1 MNKLRT
7 SKILLLANEIEKKR
21 KAILKAYK
29 LSIGQEI
36 FLNALLEKKGMTMGM
51 IGEKINT
58 AAPST
63 TKYATKL
70 ESLGFIT
77 RQPSKLD
84 SRHYKANITQSGKET
99 IKAINQAYEEI
110 DTKFHKALK
119 TKDTDRL
126 ERLLWKLTTKGSD
139 KLDSKK
145 KPKKA
150 GKNKDLKKSREK
162 KKKEK
167 KKS

>member
-21 KAILKAYK
+21 KAVLKTYK
-29 LSIGQEI
+29 LSLGQEI

-51 IGEKINT
+51 IGEKIKT

-77 RQPSKLD
+77 RQPSKMD
-84 SRHYKANITQSGKET
+84 SRHHKANLTQAGKEA
-99 IKAINQAYEEI
+99 IKAINESYALI
-110 DTKFHKALK
+110 DDNFHKGLK
-119 TKDTDRL
+119 TKENDRL
-126 ERLLWKLTTKGSD
+126 ERLLWKLTSSNEGTAS
-139 KLDSKK
+139 SKK

-150 GKNKDLKKSREK
+150 GKNKDLKKLKEK

-167 KKS
+167 KKG

>member
-21 KAILKAYK
+21 KEILKTYK
-29 LSIGQEI
+29 LSLGQEI

-51 IGEKINT
+51 IGEIINT

-70 ESLGFIT
+70 ENLGFIT

-84 SRHYKANITQSGKET
+84 SRHHKANLTESGIET
-99 IKAINQAYEEI
+99 IKEINQAYEVI

-126 ERLLWKLTTKGSD
+126 ERLLWKLTIKSD
-139 KLDSKK
+139 GKSDSKK

-150 GKNKDLKKSREK
+150 GKNKDLKKSKEK

-167 KKS
+167 NKS